1 MNSNTQRS
9 NRFTTGTHL
18 LALAAILPLLSGC
31 INPFGAIRPGPL
43 RTETQTIEAKGA
55 TAARVELEMGAGELT
70 LGGGASELAQAN
82 FTYNVDAWKP
92 IVSYTITNGIG
103 RLMIHQPSF
112 GMSAAATIRNEWD
125 ISLNNTLPTDL
136 KVQLGAGK
144 SMLNLSSLVLSAV
157 DIECGAGETAID
169 LSGTWAKTTSIKI
182 SGGVGQLSVRLPKDV
197 GVRVKADTGIG
208 NTNATGLSKDGNVY
222 TNAAYGTSPITL
234 NLDIEAGVGEI
245 RLDVVN
251 P

>member
-1 MNSNTQRS
+1 MNSNTKHS
-9 NRFTTGTHL
+9 NRLTTGRYL
-18 LALAAILPLLSGC
+18 LALAAILLLLTGC
-31 INPFGAIRPGPL
+31 INPIRVIRPGPL

-70 LGGGASELAQAN
+70 LGGGASDLAQAN

-92 IVSYTITNGIG
+92 IVSFTVTNGTGKLII
-103 RLMIHQPSF
+103 RQPSF
-112 GMSAAATIRNEWD
+112 GVSAAATIRNEWD

-144 SMLNLSSLVLSAV
+144 STLDLSSLVLSAV
-157 DIECGAGETAID
+157 DVECGAGETAID
-169 LSGTWAKTTSIKI
+169 LSGVWTKSAIIKI

-208 NTNATGLSKDGNVY
+208 NTNANGLSKDGNVY
-222 TNAAYGTSPITL
+222 TNATYGTSPITL
-234 NLDIEAGVGEI
+234 DLDIEAGVGEI
-245 RLDVVN
+245 RLDSE
-251 P
+251 